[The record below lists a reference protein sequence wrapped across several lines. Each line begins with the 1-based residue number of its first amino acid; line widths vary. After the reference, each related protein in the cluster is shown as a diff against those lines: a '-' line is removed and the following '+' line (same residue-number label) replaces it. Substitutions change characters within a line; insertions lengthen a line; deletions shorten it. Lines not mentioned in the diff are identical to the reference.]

1 VASQFVA
8 YYRVSIDRQG
18 RSGLGLEAQRQAVLQ
33 HLAGKSGMLRAEF
46 IEIESGKRSDLPQ
59 LAAAIASA
67 KKARAILVIAK
78 LDRLARNVHFISGLM
93 ESGIDFVAADNPHAN
108 RLMVHLPLR
117 GMKGS
122 KSAIEPGP
130 PCKPQRP
137 AVFALAQTGQIVSRR
152 RIAQKHW
159 SGRAA

>member
-1 VASQFVA
+1 MPI
-8 YYRVSIDRQG
+8 RNKR
-18 RSGLGLEAQRQAVLQ
+18 
-33 HLAGKSGMLRAEF
+33 RALTLF
-46 IEIESGKRSDLPQ
+46 L
-59 LAAAIASA
+59 L
-67 KKARAILVIAK
+67 
-78 LDRLARNVHFISGLM
+78 
-93 ESGIDFVAADNPHAN
+93 
-108 RLMVHLPLR
+108 
-117 GMKGS
+117 KGS